1 MHKRLMVA
9 ALKALGRGTKFVP
22 PIFEPS
28 EHVFHFVALL
38 VEEGVVGDGDLPIGF
53 RRDADGDG
61 ALCEGGAE
69 PRRGPCRREAPWPW
83 AGRQHQRC
91 ALVVTHLPLA

>member
-9 ALKALGRGTKFVP
+9 ALKALGRGTKFVPYP

-38 VEEGVVGDGDLPIGF
+38 VEEGVIGMATFRLDFDGMQT
-53 RRDADGDG
+53 AM
-61 ALCEGGAE
+61 
-69 PRRGPCRREAPWPW
+69 PRFARAARNQSAS
-83 AGRQHQRC
+83 
-91 ALVVTHLPLA
+91 